1 MNDLRTAPTVRP
13 TRTRRRLVGLAAL
26 PIVAALTLAGCS
38 AADQSDRD
46 DDDRAAAGSASSA
59 SSAPSDSAV
68 GGASATE
75 ANDAL
80 LAAVETAR
88 GAVDG
93 GTVLSVEQEQGG
105 SAFEVL
111 LVTDDGTEHEV
122 HTDASGES
130 VTGSPRTETA
140 DADDRAEHDRYRDA
154 AELSVDEALAAMTDR
169 HAGTVTELGLDDH
182 RGAVVWE
189 GDVRDGSGTTHS
201 LRVDAGSGQV
211 VTDTVDTDD

>member
-1 MNDLRTAPTVRP
+1 MNDLRTATTARP

-26 PIVAALTLAGCS
+26 PIVAALILTGCS
-38 AADQSDRD
+38 ADGSDRD
-46 DDDRAAAGSASSA
+46 DDDRAAAGSGSSA
-59 SSAPSDSAV
+59 SSAPSAS
-68 GGASATE
+68 GNGASAAE

-122 HTDASGES
+122 HTNAAGTAVS
-130 VTGSPRTETA
+130 GSPRTETP
-140 DADDRAEHDRYRDA
+140 DADDRAENERFTSAADLAVGDA
-154 AELSVDEALAAMTDR
+154 VGRFEDL
-169 HAGTVTELGLDDH
+169 HAGTITELGLDDH
-182 RGAVVWE
+182 LGKVVWE
-189 GDVRDGSGTTHS
+189 GDVRDGSGTKHS
-201 LRVDAGSGQV
+201 VRIDAGTGKV
-211 VTDTVDTDD
+211 VTDEVDTDD